1 MLDQVSIHLHGASAR
16 LASPLPSLN
25 LFYNCSCTQR
35 NQCNQYT
42 CTMQA
47 LTAIQ
52 KAGPADFMSRPA
64 VLATHLA
71 LLEAAEDLQG
81 ARSLAQSS
89 LQAADQ
95 SKGQSASTKAV
106 LYETLARVQLK
117 VIPCSLCTIL
127 AALPHSIYAIYVKP
141 SFLCLWLFV

>member
-1 MLDQVSIHLHGASAR
+1 MHATLATRTDPSML
-16 LASPLPSLN
+16 
-25 LFYNCSCTQR
+25 
-35 NQCNQYT
+35 
-42 CTMQA
+42 QA

-52 KAGPADFMSRPA
+52 KAGPAEFMSRPA
-64 VLATHLA
+64 VLATHLS

-95 SKGQSASTKAV
+95 SKGHSASTKAV

-117 VIPCSLCTIL
+117 VIPCYLSIIL
-127 AALPHSIYAIYVKP
+127 AFLPHSSRCNSCEAVP
-141 SFLCLWLFV
+141 SMPTALHLMR